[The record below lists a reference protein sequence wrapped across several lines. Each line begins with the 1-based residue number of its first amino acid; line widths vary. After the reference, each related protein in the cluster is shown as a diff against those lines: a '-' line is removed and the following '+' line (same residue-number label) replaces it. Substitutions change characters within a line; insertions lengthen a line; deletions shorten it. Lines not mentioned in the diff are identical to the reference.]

1 MSVKSKIHAV
11 INHKDFLYYLLALT
25 LSTAFIGFAL
35 SSIVL
40 GIFCFFGLRYAYLN
54 KIGFK
59 LNTALFLFTLLYVL
73 CCVSYFWTVNQA
85 LTLKGIGRLSI
96 LLVLPLVFG
105 FIPKPTVRSLQIVMN
120 YFTLSNVLLGI
131 FFLIVAIINYIKH
144 GNPTVFTYH
153 DFVEILDLNAIYVSV
168 YCTISYFFLLSKQ
181 SKKSIDYLG
190 LFLLLI
196 FILLLSS
203 KTIIATLLLGNII
216 YFIFYKGIRTL
227 KTTKSIGILLI
238 VILVLTFASRE
249 VVNRISVEIK
259 ANLEEVLHKEKFN
272 RVYPWTGTSIRLLQ
286 LRNLK
291 EQIEEDN
298 IFWKGFGLF
307 ASREN
312 LRERHLAFNTYYGY
326 HEYNYHNMYAQIF
339 SELGIFALLLL
350 LGLLGLGVKKSF
362 QTKSF
367 IMFMFYFLMIMI
379 FISESFLWVHR
390 GVLFFTLF
398 CCIFCRID
406 LIKKAIN

>member
-1 MSVKSKIHAV
+1 
-11 INHKDFLYYLLALT
+11 LYYLLALT
-25 LSTAFIGFAL
+25 LSTVFIGFAL
-35 SSIVL
+35 SSIAL
-40 GIFCFFGLRYAYLN
+40 GIFCFFALRHAYLN

-59 LNTALFLFTLLYVL
+59 LNTALFLFALLYFL
-73 CCVSYFWTVNQA
+73 CCVSCFWTVNQA

-96 LLVLPLVFG
+96 FLVLPLVFG

-168 YCTISYFFLLSKQ
+168 YYTLSYFFLLSKQ
-181 SKKSIDYLG
+181 RKKSIDYLG
-190 LFLLLI
+190 LFLLLV

-203 KTIIATLLLGNII
+203 KTIIATFLLGNII

-227 KTTKSIGILLI
+227 KTIKSIGILLI

-249 VVNRISVEIK
+249 VVKRISVETK
-259 ANLEEVLHKEKFN
+259 ANLEEVLHREKFN

-307 ASREN
+307 ASRDN
-312 LRERHLAFNTYYGY
+312 LRKRHLAFNTYYGY
-326 HEYNYHNMYAQIF
+326 HGYNYHNMYAQIF

-350 LGLLGLGVKKSF
+350 LALLGLGVKKSF

-367 IMFMFYFLMIMI
+367 LMLMFYFLMIMI

-390 GVLFFTLF
+390 GILFFTLF
-398 CCIFCRID
+398 YCIFCRID
-406 LIKKAIN
+406 LIKKTIN

>member
-1 MSVKSKIHAV
+1 M
-11 INHKDFLYYLLALT
+11 
-25 LSTAFIGFAL
+25 
-35 SSIVL
+35 
-40 GIFCFFGLRYAYLN
+40 
-54 KIGFK
+54 
-59 LNTALFLFTLLYVL
+59 
-73 CCVSYFWTVNQA
+73 
-85 LTLKGIGRLSI
+85 
-96 LLVLPLVFG
+96 FG

-227 KTTKSIGILLI
+227 KTTKSIGILLL
-238 VILVLTFASRE
+238 VILVLTFTSRE